1 MTGVQIQ
8 KQGRGRRR
16 GLNVAHHLMR
26 LSSFRYIFDG
36 PAEQVSNCL
45 CRFLSRLTAVLA
57 NHSNTDNMSYAKFTT
72 TYHNDTYP
80 TIQTSKHAGHVV
92 LITGASRGIGRATAV
107 SFARAGAA
115 GIVIAARGGLDGTE
129 AEMLAA
135 AAEQQHVPVILK
147 LSVDVTDEASV
158 ANAAHQTEQ
167 HFGRLDI
174 LINNAGYLENWHN
187 IVESDPTD
195 WWRSWTINI
204 RGPYLMT
211 RAFLPLLLKSSNNS
225 NGLKT
230 IVNVS
235 SIGAH
240 ICRPGASA
248 YQTNKF
254 ALLRFTEFIVSEYA
268 SQGVL
273 AFAVHPGG
281 VPTELALGMPKAIHQ
296 MLQDTPQLGADAITW
311 WTQERQEW
319 LAGRYVS
326 VNWDV
331 TEMMARKEEIV
342 SEDKLKM
349 RMAF

>member
-1 MTGVQIQ
+1 
-8 KQGRGRRR
+8 
-16 GLNVAHHLMR
+16 
-26 LSSFRYIFDG
+26 
-36 PAEQVSNCL
+36 
-45 CRFLSRLTAVLA
+45 
-57 NHSNTDNMSYAKFTT
+57 MSYAKFTT
-72 TYHNDTYP
+72 THHNDTYP
-80 TIQTSKHAGHVV
+80 TIQASNHAGHVV

-115 GIVIAARGGLDGTE
+115 GIVIAARGGLDETE
-129 AEMLAA
+129 AEMRAA
-135 AAEQQHVPVILK
+135 AAAAGATPPHSPKILK
-147 LSVDVTDEASV
+147 LTLDVTDETSV
-158 ANAAHQTEQ
+158 ADAARQTEE

-174 LINNAGYLENWHN
+174 LVNNAGYLEDWDT
-187 IVESDPTD
+187 IAESDPTE
-195 WWRSWTINI
+195 WWRSWTINV

-211 RAFLPLLLKSSNNS
+211 RSFLPLLLKSRNPD
-225 NGLKT
+225 GLKT

-268 SQGVL
+268 AQGVV

-281 VPTELALGMPKAIHQ
+281 VPTELALGMPKEVHEW
-296 MLQDTPQLGADAITW
+296 LQDTPQLAADAITW
-311 WTQERQEW
+311 WTQQRQEW

-331 TEMMARKEEIV
+331 DEMMARKEEIV
-342 SEDKLKM
+342 REDKLKM
-349 RMAF
+349 RMVF